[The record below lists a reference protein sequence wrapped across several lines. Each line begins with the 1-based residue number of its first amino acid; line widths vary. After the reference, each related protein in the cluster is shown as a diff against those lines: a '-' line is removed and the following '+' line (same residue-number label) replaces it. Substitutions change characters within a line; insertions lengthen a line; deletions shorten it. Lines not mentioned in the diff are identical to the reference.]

1 MSKIDGIGSYRRYLQ
16 GDESAL
22 EELVSAYGDALVRFA
37 YCFVRDSYL
46 AEDIVQDAFAT
57 LIFKRRHFSDCD
69 NLRAYLYKT
78 VRNKCVSALRFSKNR
93 VPIEDLENVL
103 VGGDAESDTVLSER
117 NARLYACLQSLPPQY
132 AEVLYLVYIDGEKP
146 KTASKILKKSEKQ
159 TYNLLAR
166 AKSALKE
173 RLIEEDFY
181 ENE

>member
-1 MSKIDGIGSYRRYLQ
+1 M
-16 GDESAL
+16 
-22 EELVSAYGDALVRFA
+22 
-37 YCFVRDSYL
+37 
-46 AEDIVQDAFAT
+46 
-57 LIFKRRHFSDCD
+57 
-69 NLRAYLYKT
+69 
-78 VRNKCVSALRFSKNR
+78 
-93 VPIEDLENVL
+93 
-103 VGGDAESDTVLSER
+103 
-117 NARLYACLQSLPPQY
+117 QSLPPQY